1 MRSRLLFAFLFA
13 AAIPVAL
20 SAQLGG
26 GPGGPQQ
33 TSTPEPPRFRYMGP
47 APAGR
52 IASVSGV
59 PGDPNTYYLGSASGG
74 VWKSTDGGQTFM
86 PIFDEQNVS
95 AIGSIAVADSDPN
108 TVWVGTGEPWV
119 IRYSD
124 VMGDGVYK
132 SSDAGKT
139 WQNMGLAETG
149 RISRVLIHP
158 TNPSIVYVCAQ
169 GHLTGPQEERGV
181 FKTIDGGAH
190 WQRVLFV
197 ERNTSC
203 SGLDMDKTDPNTLIA
218 GTWQIEQHTWAQLSG
233 GPGSG
238 VYVTHD
244 GGTKWTKATAGM
256 PKSPLGKIDVAIAP
270 SNTKRMFALIQTADQ
285 GSLWRSEDA
294 GATWK
299 VVSWDRS
306 LIGRAGYY
314 IKLMVNPQ
322 NPDDVFISSSSFHRS
337 TNGGATFSGNGGV
350 NPFQGQASCG
360 DCHDIW
366 IDPKDPVR
374 YVLTD
379 DAGASINT
387 RQGPQRVS
395 LPNGQMYHVHVDN
408 RVPYWIYSNRQD
420 DGTMRGPMTV
430 SEQTGNGR
438 LPAGSTMPQASFGR
452 GGRGGGGRAGG
463 AAAAPVPEATTQ
475 PAATGQPG
483 APPDATNPGAQI
495 PGAAATPATQ
505 PTAPGVQPAAQFGG
519 GRGGGGNQ
527 LQWQPNIG
535 GCESGFTIPDPTNAD
550 VVYASCYGNKV
561 TRWDART
568 GTARSI
574 EPWMVTLDSPPNEAK
589 YRCHWTAPMAID
601 PFDTNTV
608 LYGCQ
613 LILRTTNG
621 GQAWTE
627 LSPDLSTKDPSKIVS
642 NGGIVGD
649 NLGQYAGEVVWDIE
663 YSKIQRGLIWAGT
676 NDGKLWYTKDG
687 GANWIDVTKNF
698 KDLPPW
704 GTFSQIWPSTFD
716 AGTVYASVAFHLMDD
731 RKPYIY
737 KSTDFGATWA
747 KITGNIPTGN
757 ALDYVLSFSGNP
769 NKKGMLFAGTGRAFY
784 YSLDDG
790 GTWTRLKEGLPP
802 APVSWITVEPRFH
815 DVVVSTYGRGLF
827 ILPNIAVLEQTGS
840 VAPQITSTQVLEPSP
855 IFRQAR
861 SVFTQTGRPHFTF
874 FLAAPPAGP
883 IAMEILDGSGKP
895 IKKQQLTGHQGWN
908 GADWDLRYEAPTLVA
923 LKTTPPENPHI
934 WEEPRF
940 QGRDT
945 RTITHWGITPQTGI
959 PMAAPG
965 KYQVRF
971 TIDGK
976 ASVQTFEVVKDPA
989 IASTIEDLTLSTQTQ
1004 VRIRDNIT
1012 ATSEMVNRME
1022 TWRTQIE
1029 DQLKA
1034 NGAKADVVKAL
1045 NDLNK
1050 AILDVELKLVSR
1062 SEMLSDD
1069 KYFPEAYKVYMNLIW
1084 LSGGVGMGA
1093 SDEAGSID
1101 YRPTETQMHVLQ
1113 VIERDLATAK
1123 ASFDNLMSSTLP
1135 AFNKA
1140 MSGKVPAIGM

>member
-1 MRSRLLFAFLFA
+1 MRRLILATLFSVATPALLFA
-13 AAIPVAL
+13 
-20 SAQLGG
+20 QRG
-26 GPGGPQQ
+26 GPTGPQQ
-33 TSTPEPPRFRYMGP
+33 TTTPDPPKFRYMGP

-52 IASVSGV
+52 IASAAGI
-59 PGDPNTYYLGSASGG
+59 PGDATTYYLGSASGG
-74 VWKSTDGGQTFM
+74 LWKSTDSGQTFI
-86 PIFDEQNVS
+86 PIFDDENVS

-108 TVWVGTGEPWV
+108 IVWVGTGEPWV

-132 SSDAGKT
+132 STDAGKT
-139 WQNMGLAETG
+139 WKHMGLDETG

-158 TNPSIVYVCAQ
+158 TNPNIVYVCAQ

-181 FKTIDGGAH
+181 FKSTDAGAT
-190 WQRVLFV
+190 WQRVFFV
-197 ERNTSC
+197 DRNTSC
-203 SGLDMDKTDPNTLIA
+203 SGLDIDRSDPNTLIA
-218 GTWQIEQHTWAQLSG
+218 GMWQVEQHTWGQLSG
-233 GPGSG
+233 GPGSW
-238 VYVTHD
+238 VYITHD
-244 GGTKWTKATAGM
+244 GGTKWTKAAVGM
-256 PKSPLGKIDVAIAP
+256 PKPPVGKIDVAIAP
-270 SNTKRMFALIQTADQ
+270 SNTKRMYALIQTADQ
-285 GSLWRSEDA
+285 GSLWRSDDG

-314 IKLMVNPQ
+314 IKIAVNPQ
-322 NPDDVFISSSSFHRS
+322 NADDVFIANSSFHRS
-337 TNGGATFSGNGGV
+337 TNGGGTFSGNGGT

-366 IDPKDPVR
+366 IDPKNPAR

-379 DAGASINT
+379 DGGASINT
-387 RQGPQRVS
+387 GQAPVRVS

-420 DGTMRGPMTV
+420 DGTMRGPMNV

-438 LPAGSTMPQASFGR
+438 LGDASTMPQPLFIGGR
-452 GGRGGGGRAGG
+452 GGRGAGTGG
-463 AAAAPVPEATTQ
+463 AA
-475 PAATGQPG
+475 
-483 APPDATNPGAQI
+483 
-495 PGAAATPATQ
+495 
-505 PTAPGVQPAAQFGG
+505 GG
-519 GRGGGGNQ
+519 GRGGNGPSP
-527 LQWQPNIG
+527 WQPDIG
-535 GCESGFTIPDPTNAD
+535 GCESGFTIPDPTDAN

-574 EPWMVTLDSPPNEAK
+574 EPWMITLDSPPNETK

-601 PFDTNTV
+601 PFDHNTV

-613 LILRTTNG
+613 LILKTTNG
-621 GQAWTE
+621 GQSWTE
-627 LSPDLSTKDPSKIVS
+627 LSADLSTKDPSKIVS
-642 NGGIVGD
+642 NGGLVGD

-663 YSKIQRGLIWAGT
+663 FSKIQRGVIWAGT
-676 NDGKLWYTKDG
+676 NDGKLWCTKDA
-687 GANWIDVTKNF
+687 GANWIDVSKNLQG
-698 KDLPPW
+698 LPPW
-704 GTFSQIWPSTFD
+704 GTFTQIWPSTFD
-716 AGTVYASVAFHLMDD
+716 AGTVYTAVSLHLMDD

-737 KSTDFGATWA
+737 KSTDFGATWT
-747 KITGNIPTGN
+747 KINGNIPSGN
-757 ALDYVLSFSGNP
+757 PLDYVLSLSGNP
-769 NKKGMLFAGTGRAFY
+769 NKRGMLFAGTGRAFY

-790 GTWTRLKEGLPP
+790 TTWARLRDGLPP

-827 ILPNIAVLEQTGS
+827 ILPNITTFEQTGQAS
-840 VAPQITSTQVLEPSP
+840 PKITTTQLLEPAA

-861 SVFTQTGRPHFTF
+861 SGFTQIMRPHFTF
-874 FLAAPPAGP
+874 FVGAPPSGP
-883 IAMEILDGSGKP
+883 IQMEILDAGGRLVKSEP
-895 IKKQQLTGHQGWN
+895 VNAHEGWN
-908 GADWDLRYEAPTLVA
+908 GANWDLRYAGPKLVE
-923 LKTTPPENPHI
+923 LKTTPAENPHI

-940 QGRDT
+940 EGKDT

-965 KYQVRF
+965 KYQVRL

-976 ASVQTFEVVKDPA
+976 AYTQPFEVLKDPA
-989 IASTIEDLTLSTQTQ
+989 IAASLDDLAFSTQTQ
-1004 VRIRDNIT
+1004 IRIRDDIT

-1022 TWRTQIE
+1022 IWRKQIE
-1029 DQLKA
+1029 DQLKTPKL
-1034 NGAKADVVKAL
+1034 KADASRSLKEI
-1045 NDLNK
+1045 DQT
-1050 AILDVELKLVSR
+1050 ILDVERKLVSR

-1101 YRPTETQMHVLQ
+1101 YRPTDTQLQ
-1113 VIERDLATAK
+1113 VLEVIEKDLAA
-1123 ASFDNLMSSTLP
+1123 ARAAFENLEKSVLP
-1135 AFNKA
+1135 AFNKTMA
-1140 MSGKVPAIGM
+1140 GKVPAIGDR

>member
-1 MRSRLLFAFLFA
+1 MSISRPVASVTFVMLTAFA
-13 AAIPVAL
+13 AAAY
-20 SAQLGG
+20 AQRGG
-26 GPGGPQQ
+26 QAGPPRA
-33 TSTPEPPRFRYMGP
+33 STPEPMKFRYMGP

-52 IASVSGV
+52 IATVAGV

-74 VWKSTDGGQTFM
+74 VWKSTDGGQTFV
-86 PIFDEQNVS
+86 PIFDDQPVA

-108 TVWVGTGEPWV
+108 IVWVGTGEPWV

-132 SSDAGKT
+132 STDAGQT
-139 WQNMGLAETG
+139 WKHMGLPETG

-158 TNPSIVYVCAQ
+158 TNPSIVYVCSQ
-169 GHLTGPQEERGV
+169 GRLTGPQEERGV
-181 FKTIDGGAH
+181 YKSTDGGAT
-190 WQRVLFV
+190 WNRVLFV
-197 ERNTSC
+197 DRNTSC
-203 SGLDMDKTDPNTLIA
+203 SGLDLDRTNPDVLIA
-218 GTWQIEQHTWAQLSG
+218 GTWQVEQHTWGQFSG

-238 VYVTHD
+238 VYLTRD
-244 GGTKWTKATAGM
+244 GGANWTKVTAGM
-256 PKSPLGKIDVAIAP
+256 PKPPVGKIDVATAP
-270 SNTKRMFALIQTADQ
+270 SNPKRMYALIQTANQ

-299 VVSWDRS
+299 AISWDRS

-314 IKLMVNPQ
+314 IRLAVHPQ
-322 NPDDVFISSSSFHRS
+322 NPDDVFVMSSSLHRS
-337 TNGGATFSGNGGV
+337 QDGGKTFSGNGGG
-350 NPFQGQASCG
+350 PFPFTQGQASCG
-360 DCHDIW
+360 DCHDVW

-374 YVLTD
+374 YALAD
-379 DAGASINT
+379 DGGANINT
-387 RQGPQRVS
+387 RQGIVRVS

-420 DGTMRGPMTV
+420 DGTMRGPMTL

-438 LPAGSTMPQASFGR
+438 LPAGSTMPQPAPGGR
-452 GGRGGGGRAGG
+452 GGRGGGGGAGAAGRGGAPAAAGTQGATSGRAGG
-463 AAAAPVPEATTQ
+463 QAAAPA
-475 PAATGQPG
+475 
-483 APPDATNPGAQI
+483 
-495 PGAAATPATQ
+495 PGAAPPAEGQ
-505 PTAPGVQPAAQFGG
+505 QVQAFGGGGG
-519 GRGGGGNQ
+519 GRGGGGG

-550 VVYASCYGNKV
+550 VVFASCYGNKV

-574 EPWMVTLDSPPNEAK
+574 EPWMITLDSPPNQTK

-601 PFDTNTV
+601 PFDTRNV

-613 LILRTTNG
+613 LILKTTNG
-621 GQAWTE
+621 GQSWTE
-627 LSPDLSTKDPSKIVS
+627 LSGDLSTKATSKIVS

-649 NLGQYAGEVVWDIE
+649 NLGQYNGAVLWDIE

-676 NDGKLWYTKDG
+676 NDGKLWYSKDD
-687 GANWIDVTKNF
+687 GANWVDVSKNF

-704 GTFSQIWPSTFD
+704 GTFTQIWPSTFD
-716 AGTVYASVAFHLMDD
+716 PGTVYTAVAFHLMDD

-737 KSTDFGATWA
+737 KSTDFGATWTRV
-747 KITGNIPTGN
+747 TGNLPTGHS
-757 ALDYVLSFSGNP
+757 LDYVLSFAGNA
-769 NKKGMLFAGTGRAFY
+769 NRKGMLFAGTGRAFY

-790 GTWTRLKEGLPP
+790 ATWTQFRDGLPP

-827 ILPNIAVLEQTGS
+827 ILPNLTLLEQTGET
-840 VAPQITSTQVLEPSP
+840 APKLTTAKLLEPAP

-861 SVFTQTGRPHFTF
+861 SAFTQPGRPHFAV
-874 FLAAPPAGP
+874 FLPAAPSRPIEVEIVDAAGVHV
-883 IAMEILDGSGKP
+883 KT
-895 IKKQQLTGHQGWN
+895 QQVVGRQGWN
-908 GADWDLRYEAPTLVA
+908 GLDWDLRYDPPTLVA

-940 QGRDT
+940 QGTDT

-965 KYQVRF
+965 KYQVKV
-971 TIDGK
+971 TVDGTTYT
-976 ASVQTFEVVKDPA
+976 QPFEVLKDPA
-989 IASTIEDLTLSTQTQ
+989 VGSSIEDLTLSTTTQ
-1004 VRIRDNIT
+1004 VRIRDAISE
-1012 ATSEMVNRME
+1012 TSRMVNRME
-1022 TWRTQIE
+1022 VWRKQIE
-1029 DQLKA
+1029 DQ
-1034 NGAKADVVKAL
+1034 VKSNAGKREIVRVL
-1045 NDLNK
+1045 NELNE
-1050 AILDVELKLVSR
+1050 AVLNVELQLVSR

-1101 YRPTETQMHVLQ
+1101 YRPTDTQLAVLK
-1113 VIERDLATAK
+1113 VIEQDMAK
-1123 ASFDNLMSSTLP
+1123 AKAGFESLLSSAIP
-1135 AFNKA
+1135 AFNKQLA
-1140 MSGKVPAIGM
+1140 GKAVVNP

>member
-1 MRSRLLFAFLFA
+1 MRSRLLLAFVLA
-13 AAIPVAL
+13 AVVQVAL
-20 SAQLGG
+20 SAQRGG
-26 GPGGPQQ
+26 GPPGPQQ

-59 PGDPNTYYLGSASGG
+59 PGDPNIYYMGSASGG
-74 VWKSTDGGQTFM
+74 LWKTTDGGQTFV

-169 GHLTGPQEERGV
+169 GHLTGPQDERGV
-181 FKTIDGGAH
+181 FKSIDAGAH

-197 ERNTSC
+197 DRNTSC

-218 GTWQIEQHTWAQLSG
+218 GTWQVEQHTWAELSG

-256 PKSPLGKIDVAIAP
+256 PRSPVGKIDVAIAQ
-270 SNTKRMFALIQTADQ
+270 SSTKRMYALIQTADQ

-374 YVLTD
+374 YALTD
-379 DAGASINT
+379 DGGASINT
-387 RQGPQRVS
+387 HQGPVRVS

-438 LPAGSTMPQASFGR
+438 LPEGSTMPQPTLGR
-452 GGRGGGGRAGG
+452 GGRGGGGRGAGG
-463 AAAAPVPEATTQ
+463 RGAP
-475 PAATGQPG
+475 PAATGQAEAAGQPPAGGGRGG
-483 APPDATNPGAQI
+483 APTAGAEQ
-495 PGAAATPATQ
+495 PATTETQ
-505 PTAPGVQPAAQFGG
+505 LAPLGG
-519 GRGGGGNQ
+519 GRGGGNQ
-527 LQWQPNIG
+527 PQWQPNIG
-535 GCESGFTIPDPTNAD
+535 GCESGFTIPDPTDAN

-601 PFDTNTV
+601 PFDHNTV

-613 LILRTTNG
+613 LILKTTNG
-621 GQAWTE
+621 GQSWTE

-687 GANWIDVTKNF
+687 GANWTDVTKNF

-704 GTFSQIWPSTFD
+704 GTFTQIWPSTFD
-716 AGTVYASVAFHLMDD
+716 AGTVYTSVAFHLMDD
-731 RKPYIY
+731 RKPYLY
-737 KSTDFGATWA
+737 KSTDFGATWT
-747 KITGNIPTGN
+747 KITGNIATGN
-757 ALDYVLSFSGNP
+757 PLDYVLSFSGNP

-790 GTWTRLKEGLPP
+790 GTWTRFKEGLPP

-815 DVVVSTYGRGLF
+815 DVVISTYGRGLF
-827 ILPNIAVLEQTGS
+827 ILPNITVLEQTGNP
-840 VAPQITSTQVLEPSP
+840 APQITSTRVLEPTA

-874 FLAAPPAGP
+874 FLATAPTGP
-883 IAMEILDGSGKP
+883 IQMEVMDAAGKT
-895 IKKQQLTGHQGWN
+895 IRTQQLTAHQGWN

-923 LKTTPPENPHI
+923 LKTTPPENPQI
-934 WEEPRF
+934 WDEPRF

-971 TIDGK
+971 TIEGK
-976 ASVQTFEVVKDPA
+976 PYAQALEVVKDPA
-989 IASTIEDLTLSTQTQ
+989 VAASIEDLTLSTQAQ

-1022 TWRTQIE
+1022 VWRKQIE

-1034 NGAKADVVKAL
+1034 NAAKADVVKAL

-1050 AILDVELKLVSR
+1050 AVLDVELKLVSR

-1101 YRPTETQMHVLQ
+1101 YRPTDTQMQVLQ
-1113 VIERDLATAK
+1113 VIEKDLAA
-1123 ASFDNLMSSTLP
+1123 AEAGFDHLMSSTLP

-1140 MSGKVPAIGM
+1140 MSGRVPAIGM

>member
-1 MRSRLLFAFLFA
+1 MTRRLLLTALVTLLLPGTA
-13 AAIPVAL
+13 AAQRGVAPT
-20 SAQLGG
+20 
-26 GPGGPQQ
+26 GPPQ
-33 TSTPEPPRFRYMGP
+33 TSTPEPMKFRYMGP

-74 VWKSTDGGQTFM
+74 LWKSTDAGQTFV
-86 PIFDEQNVS
+86 PIFDDQNVS
-95 AIGSIAVADSDPN
+95 AIGSVAVADSDPN
-108 TVWVGTGEPWV
+108 IVWVGTGEPWV

-132 SSDAGKT
+132 SLDAGKT
-139 WQNMGLAETG
+139 WQHVGLVETG

-158 TNPSIVYVCAQ
+158 TNPNIIYVCAQ
-169 GHLTGPQEERGV
+169 GRLTGPQEERGV
-181 FKTIDGGAH
+181 FKSTDAGAT

-197 ERNTSC
+197 DRNTGC
-203 SGLDMDKTDPNTLIA
+203 SGLDIDKSDPNTLIA

-244 GGTKWTKATAGM
+244 GGAKWTKAATGL
-256 PKSPLGKIDVAIAP
+256 PKSPLGKIDVAFAP
-270 SNTKRMFALIQTADQ
+270 SNTKRVYALIQTADQ

-294 GATWK
+294 GVTWK

-322 NPDDVFISSSSFHRS
+322 NQDDVFISSSSFHRS
-337 TNGGATFSGNGGV
+337 TNGGATFSGNGGT

-366 IDPKDPVR
+366 IDPKDPIR

-379 DAGASINT
+379 DGGASINKKD
-387 RQGPQRVS
+387 GPVRVT

-438 LPAGSTMPQASFGR
+438 LPAGSTMPQPTLGR
-452 GGRGGGGRAGG
+452 GGRGGAGG
-463 AAAAPVPEATTQ
+463 
-475 PAATGQPG
+475 GG
-483 APPDATNPGAQI
+483 G
-495 PGAAATPATQ
+495 
-505 PTAPGVQPAAQFGG
+505 GG
-519 GRGGGGNQ
+519 GRGGANQ
-527 LQWQPNIG
+527 LQWQPDIG
-535 GCESGFTIPDPTNAD
+535 GCESGFTIPDPTDAN

-574 EPWMVTLDSPPNEAK
+574 EPWMITLDSPPNEAK

-601 PFDTNTV
+601 PFDPSTV

-613 LILRTTNG
+613 LILKTTNG
-621 GQAWTE
+621 GQSWTE
-627 LSPDLSTKDPSKIVS
+627 LSPDLSTKDPSRIVS

-663 YSKIQRGLIWAGT
+663 YSKIQRDLIWAGT

-687 GANWIDVTKNF
+687 GANWIDVSTNF

-704 GTFSQIWPSTFD
+704 GTFTQIWPSTFD
-716 AGTVYASVAFHLMDD
+716 PGTVYTSVAFHLMND

-737 KSTDFGATWA
+737 KSTDFGTTWT
-747 KITGNIPTGN
+747 KITGNIPSGHP
-757 ALDYVLSFSGNP
+757 LDYVLSFSGNP
-769 NKKGMLFAGTGRAFY
+769 NKKGMLFAGTGRALY

-790 GTWTRLKEGLPP
+790 TTWTRFKDGLPP

-827 ILPNIAVLEQTGS
+827 ILPNITVLEQCGS
-840 VAPQITSTQVLEPSP
+840 ATPQITEARLLEPSP

-861 SVFTQTGRPHFTF
+861 SVFSQPGRPHFTF
-874 FLAAPPAGP
+874 FLPAAPSRPVSFEIINSAGKT
-883 IAMEILDGSGKP
+883 IRKQEI
-895 IKKQQLTGHQGWN
+895 TAHQGWN
-908 GADWDLRYEAPTLVA
+908 GIDWDLRYDPPTLVA
-923 LKTTPPENPHI
+923 LKTTPPENPNI
-934 WEEPRF
+934 WDEPRF
-940 QGRDT
+940 KERDT

-959 PMAAPG
+959 PMAAPS
-965 KYQVRF
+965 KYQVRL
-971 TIDGK
+971 TVDGK
-976 ASVQTFEVVKDPA
+976 ALSQPFDVVRDPA
-989 IASTIEDLTLSTQTQ
+989 IATSIEDLTTSTETQ
-1004 VRIRDNIT
+1004 VRIRDDIT
-1012 ATSEMVNRME
+1012 TTSTMVNQME
-1022 TWRTQIE
+1022 VWRKQIE

-1034 NGAKADVVKAL
+1034 KAAKADIVKAL
-1045 NDLNK
+1045 SDLNK
-1050 AILDVELKLVSR
+1050 KILDVELKLVSR

-1101 YRPTETQMHVLQ
+1101 YRPTDTQMKVLEL
-1113 VIERDLATAK
+1113 IEKDLGAA
-1123 ASFDNLMSSTLP
+1123 AAAFDNLISTTIP
-1135 AFNKA
+1135 AFNKS
-1140 MSGKVPAIGM
+1140 MNGKVAKIGS

>member
-1 MRSRLLFAFLFA
+1 MNCRLLSALLMTALIPATVFA
-13 AAIPVAL
+13 
-20 SAQLGG
+20 QRG
-26 GPGGPQQ
+26 GPTGPQQ
-33 TSTPEPPRFRYMGP
+33 TSTPDPPRFRYMGP

-52 IASVSGV
+52 IASAAGV
-59 PGDPNTYYLGSASGG
+59 PGDATTYYLGSASGG
-74 VWKSTDGGQTFM
+74 LWKSTDSGQTFV
-86 PIFDEQNVS
+86 PIFDDQNVA

-108 TVWVGTGEPWV
+108 ILWVGTGEPWV

-132 SSDAGKT
+132 SIDAGKT
-139 WQNMGLAETG
+139 WKHVGLEQTG

-158 TNPSIVYVCAQ
+158 TNPNIVYVCSQ
-169 GHLTGPQEERGV
+169 GYLTGPQEERGV
-181 FKTIDGGAH
+181 FKSTDAGAT

-197 ERNTSC
+197 DRNTSC
-203 SGLDMDKTDPNTLIA
+203 SGLDIDRSDPNTLIA
-218 GTWQIEQHTWAQLSG
+218 GTWQVEQHTWGQLSG

-238 VYVTHD
+238 VYITHD
-244 GGTKWTKATAGM
+244 GGTKWTKITAGL
-256 PKSPLGKIDVAIAP
+256 PKSPVGKIDVAIAQ
-270 SNTKRMFALIQTADQ
+270 SNTRRMYALIQTADQ
-285 GSLWRSEDA
+285 GSLWRSEDG
-294 GATWK
+294 GAMWR

-314 IKLMVNPQ
+314 INLEVNPQ
-322 NPDDVFISSSSFHRS
+322 NPDDVFIANSSFHRS

-366 IDPKDPVR
+366 IDPKNPMR

-379 DAGASINT
+379 DGGASINT
-387 RQGPQRVS
+387 GQAPVRVS

-430 SEQTGNGR
+430 SEQTANGR
-438 LPAGSTMPQASFGR
+438 LPEGSTMPQPLFIGGR
-452 GGRGGGGRAGG
+452 GGRGGA
-463 AAAAPVPEATTQ
+463 VP
-475 PAATGQPG
+475 
-483 APPDATNPGAQI
+483 
-495 PGAAATPATQ
+495 
-505 PTAPGVQPAAQFGG
+505 GG
-519 GRGGGGNQ
+519 GRGGSAPSP
-527 LQWQPNIG
+527 WQPDIG
-535 GCESGFTIPDPTNAD
+535 GCESGFTIPDPTDAN

-574 EPWMVTLDSPPNEAK
+574 EPWMITLDSPPNETK

-601 PFDTNTV
+601 PFDHNTV

-613 LILRTTNG
+613 LILKTTNG
-621 GQAWTE
+621 GQSWTE
-627 LSPDLSTKDPSKIVS
+627 LSPDLSTKDASKIVS
-642 NGGIVGD
+642 NGGLVGD

-663 YSKIQRGLIWAGT
+663 FSKIQRGLIWAGT

-687 GANWIDVTKNF
+687 GANWIDVTNNF
-698 KDLPPW
+698 KGLPPW
-704 GTFSQIWPSTFD
+704 GTFTQIWPSTFEP
-716 AGTVYASVAFHLMDD
+716 GTVYTAVSLHLMDD

-737 KSTDFGATWA
+737 KSTDYGATWT
-747 KITGNIPTGN
+747 KITGNIPSGN
-757 ALDYVLSFSGNP
+757 TLDYVLSLSGNP
-769 NKKGMLFAGTGRAFY
+769 NKSGMLLAGTGRGFY

-790 GTWTRLKEGLPP
+790 TTWTRFREGLPP

-815 DVVVSTYGRGLF
+815 DVVISTYGRGLF
-827 ILPNIAVLEQTGS
+827 ILPNITALEQTGQVS
-840 VAPQITSTQVLEPSP
+840 PQITTTKLLEPAP

-861 SVFTQTGRPHFTF
+861 AVFTQLVRP
-874 FLAAPPAGP
+874 
-883 IAMEILDGSGKP
+883 IQMEILDAGGKP
-895 IKKQQLTGHQGWN
+895 VRSEQLVAHQGWN
-908 GADWDLRYEAPTLVA
+908 GANWDLRYAGPKLVE
-923 LKTTPPENPHI
+923 LKTTPAENPYI

-940 QGRDT
+940 QGKDT

-965 KYQVRF
+965 QYQVRF
-971 TIDGK
+971 TIDGQ
-976 ASVQTFEVVKDPA
+976 AYTQPFEVIKDPA
-989 IASTIEDLTLSTQTQ
+989 VAASVDDLAFSTQTQ
-1004 VRIRDNIT
+1004 VRIRDDIT
-1012 ATSEMVNRME
+1012 ATSEMVNKME
-1022 TWRTQIE
+1022 VWRKQIE

-1034 NGAKADVVKAL
+1034 PKLRANVSRSLQEIDQT
-1045 NDLNK
+1045 
-1050 AILDVELKLVSR
+1050 ILDVERKLVSR

-1101 YRPTETQMHVLQ
+1101 YRPTDTQLQVLQ
-1113 VIERDLATAK
+1113 VIEKDLAAARTA
-1123 ASFDNLMSSTLP
+1123 FENLEKNVLP
-1135 AFNKA
+1135 AFSKSMPGILRAIDNNNK
-1140 MSGKVPAIGM
+1140 

>member
-1 MRSRLLFAFLFA
+1 MTRTLILTAMVAALTSGTA
-13 AAIPVAL
+13 AAQRGAAPA
-20 SAQLGG
+20 
-26 GPGGPQQ
+26 GPPQ
-33 TSTPEPPRFRYMGP
+33 TSTPEPMKFRYMGP

-52 IASVSGV
+52 IAAVSGV

-74 VWKSTDGGQTFM
+74 LWKSTDAGQTFA
-86 PIFDEQNVS
+86 PIFDDQNVS

-108 TVWVGTGEPWV
+108 IVWVATGEPWV

-132 SSDAGKT
+132 SIDAGKT
-139 WQNMGLAETG
+139 WQHMGLVEMG
-149 RISRVLIHP
+149 RISRVVVHP
-158 TNPSIVYVCAQ
+158 TNPNIVYVCAQ
-169 GHLTGPQEERGV
+169 GRLTGPQEERGV
-181 FKTIDGGAH
+181 FKSTDAGAT

-197 ERNTSC
+197 DRNTGC
-203 SGLDMDKTDPNTLIA
+203 SGLDLDKSDPNTLIA

-238 VYVTHD
+238 VYITHD
-244 GGTKWTKATAGM
+244 GGAKWTKAATGL
-256 PKSPLGKIDVAIAP
+256 PKSPLGKIDVAFAP
-270 SNTKRMFALIQTADQ
+270 SNTKRVYALIQTADQ

-294 GATWK
+294 GAAWK

-314 IKLMVNPQ
+314 IKLMVNPRNQ
-322 NPDDVFISSSSFHRS
+322 DDVFISSSSFHRS
-337 TNGGATFSGNGGV
+337 TNGGATFSGNGGT

-366 IDPKDPVR
+366 IDPKDPTR
-374 YVLTD
+374 YILTD
-379 DAGASINT
+379 DAGASINKKD
-387 RQGPQRVS
+387 GPVRVT

-438 LPAGSTMPQASFGR
+438 LPAGSTMPQPTVGR
-452 GGRGGGGRAGG
+452 GGRGGGGGG
-463 AAAAPVPEATTQ
+463 S
-475 PAATGQPG
+475 
-483 APPDATNPGAQI
+483 
-495 PGAAATPATQ
+495 
-505 PTAPGVQPAAQFGG
+505 
-519 GRGGGGNQ
+519 RGGGNQ
-527 LQWQPNIG
+527 LQWQPDIG
-535 GCESGFTIPDPTNAD
+535 GCESGFTIPDPTDAN

-574 EPWMVTLDSPPNEAK
+574 EPWMITLDSPPNEAK

-601 PFDTNTV
+601 PFDPKNV

-613 LILRTTNG
+613 LILKTDNG
-621 GQAWTE
+621 GQSWTE
-627 LSPDLSTKDPSKIVS
+627 LSPDLSTKDPARIVS
-642 NGGIVGD
+642 NGGLVGD
-649 NLGQYAGEVVWDIE
+649 NLGQYAGEVLWDIE
-663 YSKIQRGLIWAGT
+663 YSRIQQGLIWTGT

-704 GTFSQIWPSTFD
+704 GTFTQIWPSTFD
-716 AGTVYASVAFHLMDD
+716 PGTVYTSVAFHLMDD

-737 KSTDFGATWA
+737 KSTDFGTTWT
-747 KITGNIPTGN
+747 KITGNIPSGHP
-757 ALDYVLSFSGNP
+757 LDYVLSFSGNP

-790 GTWTRLKEGLPP
+790 TTWTRFKDGLPP

-827 ILPNIAVLEQTGS
+827 ILPNMAVLEQSGS
-840 VAPQITSTQVLEPSP
+840 PTPQITEARLLEPSP
-855 IFRQAR
+855 VFRQAR
-861 SVFTQTGRPHFTF
+861 SVFSQTGRPHFMF
-874 FLAAPPAGP
+874 FLPSAPAGP
-883 IAMEILDGSGKP
+883 VSLEIVNGAGKTIRGQEIAA
-895 IKKQQLTGHQGWN
+895 HQGWN
-908 GADWDLRYEAPTLVA
+908 GIDWDLRYDPPTLVA
-923 LKTTPPENPHI
+923 LKTTPPENPYI
-934 WEEPRF
+934 WDEPRF
-940 QGRDT
+940 QDRDT

-959 PMAAPG
+959 PMASPG
-965 KYQVRF
+965 QYQVRI
-971 TIDGK
+971 TVDGK
-976 ASVQTFEVVKDPA
+976 ALSQPFEVLKDPA
-989 IASTIEDLTLSTQTQ
+989 IATSLEDLTTSTETQ
-1004 VRIRDNIT
+1004 IRIRDNIT
-1012 ATSEMVNRME
+1012 TTSTMVNQME
-1022 TWRTQIE
+1022 VWRKQIE
-1029 DQLKA
+1029 DQVKVNA
-1034 NGAKADVVKAL
+1034 AKADVVKAL
-1045 NDLNK
+1045 TDLNK
-1050 AILDVELKLVSR
+1050 KILDVELKLVSR

-1101 YRPTETQMHVLQ
+1101 YRPTDTQMKVLEL
-1113 VIERDLATAK
+1113 IEKDLGAA
-1123 ASFDNLMSSTLP
+1123 AAAFDNLISTTIP
-1135 AFNKA
+1135 AFNKL
-1140 MSGKVPAIGM
+1140 MNGKVTKIGS

>member
-1 MRSRLLFAFLFA
+1 MTRRLILTAVVAVLLPGTA
-13 AAIPVAL
+13 AAQRGAAPA
-20 SAQLGG
+20 
-26 GPGGPQQ
+26 GPPQ
-33 TSTPEPPRFRYMGP
+33 TSTPEAMKFRYMGP

-74 VWKSTDGGQTFM
+74 LWKSTDAGQTFV
-86 PIFDEQNVS
+86 PIFDDENVS

-108 TVWVGTGEPWV
+108 IVWVGTGEPWV

-132 SSDAGKT
+132 SLDAGKT
-139 WQNMGLAETG
+139 WQHAGLVETG

-158 TNPSIVYVCAQ
+158 TNANVIYVCAQ
-169 GHLTGPQEERGV
+169 GRLTGPQEERGV
-181 FKTIDGGAH
+181 FKSTDAGAT
-190 WQRVLFV
+190 WERVLFV
-197 ERNTSC
+197 DRNTGC
-203 SGLDMDKTDPNTLIA
+203 SGLDLDKTDPNTLIA
-218 GTWQIEQHTWAQLSG
+218 GTWQVEQHTWAQLSG

-244 GGTKWTKATAGM
+244 GGAKWTKAATGL
-256 PKSPLGKIDVAIAP
+256 PKSPLGKIDVAFAP
-270 SNTKRMFALIQTADQ
+270 SNTKRVYALIQTADQ

-294 GATWK
+294 GTTWK

-337 TNGGATFSGNGGV
+337 TNGGATFSGNGGD

-366 IDPKDPVR
+366 IDPKDPSR
-374 YVLTD
+374 YILTD
-379 DAGASINT
+379 DAGASINKKD
-387 RQGPQRVS
+387 GPVRIT

-420 DGTMRGPMTV
+420 DGTMRGPMIV

-438 LPAGSTMPQASFGR
+438 LPAGSTMPQPGFGR
-452 GGRGGGGRAGG
+452 GGRGG
-463 AAAAPVPEATTQ
+463 
-475 PAATGQPG
+475 
-483 APPDATNPGAQI
+483 
-495 PGAAATPATQ
+495 
-505 PTAPGVQPAAQFGG
+505 APGGGG
-519 GRGGGGNQ
+519 GRGGGNQ
-527 LQWQPNIG
+527 LQWQPDIG
-535 GCESGFTIPDPTNAD
+535 GCESGFTIPDPTDANT
-550 VVYASCYGNKV
+550 VYASCYGNKV

-574 EPWMVTLDSPPNEAK
+574 EPWMITLDSPPNETK

-601 PFDTNTV
+601 PFDPKTV

-613 LILRTTNG
+613 LILKTDNG
-621 GQAWTE
+621 GQSWTE
-627 LSPDLSTKDPSKIVS
+627 LSPDLSTKDPSRIVS

-649 NLGQYAGEVVWDIE
+649 NLGQYAGEVLWDIE

-676 NDGKLWYTKDG
+676 NDGKLWYTKDA
-687 GANWIDVTKNF
+687 GANWIDVTRNF

-704 GTFSQIWPSTFD
+704 GTFTQIWPSTFD
-716 AGTVYASVAFHLMDD
+716 PGTVYTSVAFHLMDD

-737 KSTDFGATWA
+737 KSTDFGTSWTRV
-747 KITGNIPTGN
+747 TGNIPSGHP
-757 ALDYVLSFSGNP
+757 LDYVLSLSGNP

-790 GTWTRLKEGLPP
+790 TTWTRFKDGLPP
-802 APVSWITVEPRFH
+802 APVSWISVEPRFH

-827 ILPNIAVLEQTGS
+827 IVPNIAVLEQCGS
-840 VAPQITSTQVLEPSP
+840 TTPQITEARLLEPSA

-861 SVFTQTGRPHFTF
+861 SVFSQPGRPHFTL
-874 FLAAPPAGP
+874 FLPSAPSGP
-883 IAMEILDGSGKP
+883 ISFEIVNAAGKA
-895 IKKQQLTGHQGWN
+895 IRKQEISAHQGWN
-908 GADWDLRYEAPTLVA
+908 GIDWDLRYDGPTLVA
-923 LKTTPPENPHI
+923 LKTTPPENPYI
-934 WEEPRF
+934 WDEPRF
-940 QGRDT
+940 HGRDT
-945 RTITHWGITPQTGI
+945 RTITHWGITPQTGV
-959 PMAAPG
+959 PMASPG
-965 KYQVRF
+965 KYQVRL

-976 ASVQTFEVVKDPA
+976 TLTQPFEVLKDPA
-989 IASTIEDLTLSTQTQ
+989 ISTPVEDLTTSTETQ

-1012 ATSEMVNRME
+1012 TTSTMVNQME
-1022 TWRTQIE
+1022 VWRKQIE
-1029 DQLKA
+1029 DQVKVNA
-1034 NGAKADVVKAL
+1034 AKAGVVKAL
-1045 NDLNK
+1045 TDLNK
-1050 AILDVELKLVSR
+1050 KILEVELKLVSR

-1093 SDEAGSID
+1093 SDEAGSVD
-1101 YRPTETQMHVLQ
+1101 YRPTDTQMKVLES
-1113 VIERDLATAK
+1113 IEKDLGAA
-1123 ASFDNLMSSTLP
+1123 AAAYDNLISTTIP
-1135 AFNKA
+1135 AFNKL
-1140 MSGKVPAIGM
+1140 MNGKLPKIGS

>member
-1 MRSRLLFAFLFA
+1 MTRELLLA
-13 AAIPVAL
+13 ALVTALLPGAVA
-20 SAQLGG
+20 AQRGA
-26 GPGGPQQ
+26 GPTGPPQ
-33 TSTPEPPRFRYMGP
+33 TTTPEPIKFRYMGP

-74 VWKSTDGGQTFM
+74 VWKSTDAGQTFV
-86 PIFDEQNVS
+86 PIFDDQNVA

-108 TVWVGTGEPWV
+108 IVWVATGEPWV

-132 SSDAGKT
+132 SLDGGKT
-139 WQNMGLAETG
+139 WQHVGLVETG

-158 TNPSIVYVCAQ
+158 TNPNIIYVCAQ
-169 GHLTGPQEERGV
+169 GRLTGPQEERGV
-181 FKTIDGGAH
+181 FKSTDAGAN
-190 WQRVLFV
+190 WQHVLFV
-197 ERNTSC
+197 DRNTGC
-203 SGLDMDKTDPNTLIA
+203 SGLDIDKTDPNTLIA
-218 GTWQIEQHTWAQLSG
+218 GTWQVEQHTWAQLSG

-238 VYVTHD
+238 VYITHD
-244 GGTKWTKATAGM
+244 GGAKWTKGTTGL
-256 PKSPLGKIDVAIAP
+256 PKSPLGKIDVAFAP
-270 SNTKRMFALIQTADQ
+270 SNTKRVYALIQTADQ
-285 GSLWRSEDA
+285 GALWRSENA

-322 NPDDVFISSSSFHRS
+322 NADDVFIANSSFHRS
-337 TNGGATFSGNGGV
+337 TNGGATFSGNGGA

-366 IDPKDPVR
+366 IDPKDPTR
-374 YVLTD
+374 YILTD
-379 DAGASINT
+379 DGGASINKKD
-387 RQGPQRVS
+387 GPVRVT

-438 LPAGSTMPQASFGR
+438 LPAGSTMPQPTFGR
-452 GGRGGGGRAGG
+452 GGRGGAGG
-463 AAAAPVPEATTQ
+463 
-475 PAATGQPG
+475 G
-483 APPDATNPGAQI
+483 
-495 PGAAATPATQ
+495 
-505 PTAPGVQPAAQFGG
+505 GG
-519 GRGGGGNQ
+519 GRGGGNQ
-527 LQWQPNIG
+527 LQWQPDIG
-535 GCESGFTIPDPTNAD
+535 GCESGFTIPDPTDANT
-550 VVYASCYGNKV
+550 VYASCYGNKV

-574 EPWMVTLDSPPNEAK
+574 EPWMITLDSPPNESK

-601 PFDTNTV
+601 PFDPNTV

-621 GQAWTE
+621 GQSWTE
-627 LSPDLSTKDPSKIVS
+627 LSPDLSTKDPARVVS

-649 NLGQYAGEVVWDIE
+649 NLGQYAGEVLWDIE

-676 NDGKLWYTKDG
+676 NDGKLWYTKDA
-687 GANWIDVTKNF
+687 GANWIDVTKNL

-704 GTFSQIWPSTFD
+704 GTFTQIWPSTFD
-716 AGTVYASVAFHLMDD
+716 PGTVYASVSFHLMDD

-737 KSTDFGATWA
+737 KSTDFGTTWT
-747 KITGNIPTGN
+747 KITGNIPSGHP
-757 ALDYVLSFSGNP
+757 LDYVLSFAGNP
-769 NKKGMLFAGTGRAFY
+769 NRKGMLFAGTGRAFY

-790 GTWTRLKEGLPP
+790 ATWTRLKDGLPP
-802 APVSWITVEPRFH
+802 APVSWISVEPRFH

-827 ILPNIAVLEQTGS
+827 ILPNIGILEQTS
-840 VAPQITSTQVLEPSP
+840 STTPQITEARLLEPSA

-861 SVFTQTGRPHFTF
+861 SVFSQPGRPHFTF
-874 FLAAPPAGP
+874 FLPSAPASPVTF
-883 IAMEILDGSGKP
+883 EIVTTGGKT
-895 IKKQQLTGHQGWN
+895 IRKQQIVGHQGWN
-908 GADWDLRYEAPTLVA
+908 GIDWDLRYDPPTLVA
-923 LKTTPPENPHI
+923 LKTTPAENPYI

-940 QGRDT
+940 QDRDT

-959 PMAAPG
+959 PMASPG
-965 KYQVRF
+965 KYQVRL

-976 ASVQTFEVVKDPA
+976 TLTQPFDVLKDPA
-989 IASTIEDLTLSTQTQ
+989 IATSVEDLTASTETQ
-1004 VRIRDNIT
+1004 VRIRDDIT
-1012 ATSEMVNRME
+1012 TTSTMVNQME
-1022 TWRTQIE
+1022 IWRKQIE
-1029 DQLKA
+1029 DQVKA
-1034 NGAKADVVKAL
+1034 NGAKAEVVKAL
-1045 NDLNK
+1045 TDLSK
-1050 AILDVELKLVSR
+1050 KILDVELKLVSR

-1101 YRPTETQMHVLQ
+1101 YRPTDTQMKVLE
-1113 VIERDLATAK
+1113 VIEKDLSAA
-1123 ASFDNLMSSTLP
+1123 AAAFDNLISSTIP
-1135 AFNKA
+1135 AFNKL
-1140 MSGKVPAIGM
+1140 MNGKVPKIGS

>member
-1 MRSRLLFAFLFA
+1 MRSRLLLALAFA
-13 AAIPVAL
+13 AVVPVAL
-20 SAQLGG
+20 SAQRG
-26 GPGGPQQ
+26 GPTGPQQ
-33 TSTPEPPRFRYMGP
+33 TSTPEPLKFRYMGP

-59 PGDPNTYYLGSASGG
+59 PSDPNTYYLGSASGG
-74 VWKSTDGGQTFM
+74 LWKSTDAGQTFV
-86 PIFDEQNVS
+86 PIFDDQNVS
-95 AIGSIAVADSDPN
+95 AIGSIVVADSDPN
-108 TVWVGTGEPWV
+108 IVWVGTGEPWV

-132 SSDAGKT
+132 SIDAGKT
-139 WQNMGLAETG
+139 WQRMGLVETG
-149 RISRVLIHP
+149 RIARVLIHP
-158 TNPSIVYVCAQ
+158 TNPNIVYVCSQ

-181 FKTIDGGAH
+181 FKSTDGGAN

-197 ERNTSC
+197 DRNTSC
-203 SGLDMDKTDPNTLIA
+203 AGLDMDKSDPNTLIA
-218 GTWQIEQHTWAQLSG
+218 GTWQVEQHTWAQLSG

-244 GGTKWTKATAGM
+244 AGVKWAKVTTGM
-256 PKSPLGKIDVAIAP
+256 PKSPVGKIDVAIAP
-270 SNTKRMFALIQTADQ
+270 SNPKRMYALIQTADQ

-294 GATWK
+294 GTSWK

-322 NPDDVFISSSSFHRS
+322 NPDDVFVSSSSFHRS

-379 DAGASINT
+379 DGGASINT
-387 RQGPQRVS
+387 RLGAVRVS

-438 LPAGSTMPQASFGR
+438 LPAGSTMPQPVFGR
-452 GGRGGGGRAGG
+452 GGRGGGGRGGG
-463 AAAAPVPEATTQ
+463 AATAAPTAVTEPGT
-475 PAATGQPG
+475 TGQPEA
-483 APPDATNPGAQI
+483 APTATSPGGQAT
-495 PGAAATPATQ
+495 GAAGTPAQPETQATP
-505 PTAPGVQPAAQFGG
+505 PIAPPAAQFGG
-519 GRGGGGNQ
+519 GRGGGNQ
-527 LQWQPNIG
+527 LQWQPDIG
-535 GCESGFTIPDPTNAD
+535 GCESGFTIPDPTDAN

-574 EPWMVTLDSPPNEAK
+574 EPWMVTLDSPPTEAR

-601 PFDTNTV
+601 PFDHNTA

-613 LILRTTNG
+613 LILKTTNG
-621 GQAWTE
+621 GQSWTE

-663 YSKIQRGLIWAGT
+663 YSKIQQGLIWAGT

-687 GANWIDVTKNF
+687 GGKWIDVTKNF
-698 KDLPPW
+698 RDLPPW
-704 GTFSQIWPSTFD
+704 GTFTQIWPSTFD
-716 AGTVYASVAFHLMDD
+716 AGTVYTSVAFHLMDD

-737 KSTDFGATWA
+737 KWTDFGATWT
-747 KITGNIPTGN
+747 KIAGDIPAGNP
-757 ALDYVLSFSGNP
+757 LDYVLSFSGNP

-784 YSLDDG
+784 YSMDDG
-790 GTWTRLKEGLPP
+790 ATWARFKDGLPP
-802 APVSWITVEPRFH
+802 APVSWIVVEPRFH

-827 ILPNIAVLEQTGS
+827 ILPNIAVLEQAGNP
-840 VAPQITSTQVLEPSP
+840 APRITTTQVLEPAA

-861 SVFTQTGRPHFTF
+861 SVFTQTGRSHFAF
-874 FLAAPPAGP
+874 FMAGAPAAA
-883 IAMEILDGSGKP
+883 IDMEILDGSGR
-895 IKKQQLTGHQGWN
+895 IIRKQPLTGHQGWN
-908 GADWDLRYEAPTLVA
+908 GADWDLRYDAPTLVA

-934 WEEPRF
+934 WDEPRF

-965 KYQVRF
+965 KYSVRL

-976 ASVQTFEVVKDPA
+976 THTQAFEVLKDPA
-989 IASTIEDLTLSTQTQ
+989 VATSIEDLTLSTETQ
-1004 VRIRDNIT
+1004 VRIRDDIT
-1012 ATSEMVNRME
+1012 ATSQLVNRME
-1022 TWRTQIE
+1022 IWRKQIE
-1029 DQLKA
+1029 DQLKTNA
-1034 NGAKADVVKAL
+1034 AKADIVKAL

-1050 AILDVELKLVSR
+1050 AVLDVELKLVSR

-1101 YRPTETQMHVLQ
+1101 YRPTETQMQVLQ
-1113 VIERDLATAK
+1113 AIEKDLTAAK
-1123 ASFDNLMSSTLP
+1123 AGFDTLLSVTLP

-1140 MSGKVPAIGM
+1140 MAGKVPAIGM